1 MDHVLSTSET
11 RVILVWNISNEF
23 RILVSILGDG
33 YLSMIGL
40 IYSAFSSKSGCEGM
54 WFSLSVLEGFMYL
67 LLLFTVLHTHITNV

>member
-1 MDHVLSTSET
+1 MDHVLSTTET

-54 WFSLSVLEGFMYL
+54 WFSLNSVLEGL
-67 LLLFTVLHTHITNV
+67 LCTVLDTHN